1 MGKPNVA
8 VFYITSNGFKLAQRL
23 KGLYPEA
30 EILRFNPKSLPL
42 IWSESRII
50 IFIMATGIVVR
61 TIAPLIKDKKTDP
74 AVVVLDEAGR
84 FAISLLSAHLG
95 GANVAVKNI
104 AVFLGAKAVIT
115 TPSDIDPPLN
125 LVIGIGCHSGIS
137 TDEIEFAVRRT
148 LEENGLSFLSVQSI
162 ATIDRKVNE
171 PGIAE
176 FARKY
181 GLGIVS
187 FTSDELNL
195 IMDVEKSEIV
205 FKATNAY
212 AVSEPAALL
221 ASGNNRLLV
230 PKQRFG
236 NVTVAVAEKRSDD
249 LQKQVPQSQESG
261 VRKKGKIYIVGTGP
275 GKVEHITPY
284 AQKSIRESEV
294 IIGYNTYLDLIKE
307 LIKGK
312 QVFST
317 GMTQESQRCK
327 KAVELASKGKTVA
340 VISGGDAG
348 IYGMAGLVLEIMQVQ
363 ECKGTKTQE
372 HKVEGDSIQPCALVE
387 SMDYGL
393 WTMDNKVESAIE
405 VIPGIPALSA
415 CAAKLGAPLTHDF
428 ACISLSD
435 RLTHWEIIEK
445 RLEAAASADF
455 VIVLYNP
462 KSKSRVKQIQKAKEI
477 IMKHRHGKTP
487 VGIVKAATRADESVI
502 ITNLNEMLNH
512 EINMQTTIIIGNSK
526 SFVWLNW
533 IITPRGYEVYQ
544 KAKGSRIQV

>member
-1 MGKPNVA
+1 MGKPNV
-8 VFYITSNGFKLAQRL
+8 VIFYITSNGFKLAQRL
-23 KGLYPEA
+23 KGLYLDA

-42 IWSESRII
+42 IWGESRIL

-61 TIAPLIKDKKTDP
+61 TIAPLIKNKRTDP
-74 AVVVLDEAGR
+74 AVVVLDEVGR

-104 AVFLGAKAVIT
+104 AGFLGAKAVIT

-125 LVIGIGCHSGIS
+125 LVIGIGCNSGTS
-137 TDEIEFAVRRT
+137 TGEIEFAVRRT
-148 LEENGLSFLSVQSI
+148 LEDNGLSFLSIQSI

-171 PGIAE
+171 PGIVE

-205 FKATNAY
+205 FKTTNAY
-212 AVSEPAALL
+212 AVAEPAALL
-221 ASGNNRLLV
+221 ASGATRLLI
-230 PKQRFG
+230 PKQKWT
-236 NVTVAVAEKRSDD
+236 NVTIAVAEKR
-249 LQKQVPQSQESG
+249 LEG
-261 VRKKGKIYIVGTGP
+261 KGKIYIIGTGP
-275 GKVEHITPY
+275 GKVEQITPY
-284 AQKSIRESEV
+284 AQKAIRESEV

-340 VISGGDAG
+340 VVSGGDAG
-348 IYGMAGLVLEIMQVQ
+348 IYGMAGLVLEIL
-363 ECKGTKTQE
+363 KGQGHQSTRAPE
-372 HKVEGDSIQPCALVE
+372 HQIEDAQII
-387 SMDYGL
+387 
-393 WTMDNKVESAIE
+393 AIE

-435 RLTHWEIIEK
+435 RLTPWEIIEK

-462 KSKSRVKQIQKAKEI
+462 RSKSRVKQIQKAKEI
-477 IMKHRHGKTP
+477 IMKHRHCQTP
-487 VGIVKAATRADESVI
+487 VGIVRAVTREDESVI

-544 KAKGSRIQV
+544 KAKNSRIQV